1 MHILASDPSKSS
13 WQEYWY
19 NSKIRLVEIKA
30 EWSLVYARIERS
42 HCIHPLD
49 KGVIP
54 CLCALLYLPT
64 FSRAIISLFPCQ
76 VSTQQRSSSCVDLC
90 SLPKYA
96 CQALAFTWVIG
107 FELVMLEWQAT
118 GSTTPSLQ
126 ASCRPPLGSSQIT
139 LCVYVTLYPELCLL
153 LSDGQAHVY
162 GFWDPQPSHQ

>member
-1 MHILASDPSKSS
+1 M
-13 WQEYWY
+13 
-19 NSKIRLVEIKA
+19 
-30 EWSLVYARIERS
+30 
-42 HCIHPLD
+42 
-49 KGVIP
+49 
-54 CLCALLYLPT
+54 
-64 FSRAIISLFPCQ
+64 
-76 VSTQQRSSSCVDLC
+76 DLC

-139 LCVYVTLYPELCLL
+139 LCVYVTLYLELCLL

-162 GFWDPQPSHQ
+162 GF